1 MASKRLFIS
10 YSSEDKTFASKL
22 RVMLQ
27 KRGAL
32 VFSDAELDLGRP
44 WPEQL
49 RKQIQEASALVL
61 VVPSPSVPDRYRIG
75 FEAGAAKA
83 FGGKRSLLSF
93 LRSGGQST
101 TCPPS
106 WLTSSFWT
114 PTSGR
119 LRAWQI
125 HCCKRR
131 RRSTRRW
138 G

>member
-22 RVMLQ
+22 RAMLQ

-61 VVPSPSVPDRYRIG
+61 VVPSPSVPNRNNIW

-83 FGGKRSLLSF
+83 FGKRILAVLPPKRGGIRDLPTELADLLVLDADERPLESVADT
-93 LRSGGQST
+93 LLQ
-101 TCPPS
+101 
-106 WLTSSFWT
+106 
-114 PTSGR
+114 
-119 LRAWQI
+119 AA
-125 HCCKRR
+125 
-131 RRSTRRW
+131 
-138 G
+138 